1 MGNIKISVLQV
12 LPKLEPT
19 YILGSIIVALIQISN
34 LALAAAYV
42 NFLLKKAEEL
52 EPAQYRVDVIEK
64 KN

>member
-1 MGNIKISVLQV
+1 M